1 MSYLSQ
7 IRNDADKDSTLQQE
21 AGPGEYKIKLFDSS
35 SASPSSAATKVTKR
49 SSSNLR
55 PMSTNIA
62 FDIEKLDRQDDSS
75 GKKQRPPTSRISMHL
90 NKLNSFDYGAAEA
103 SLKVAADDK

>member
-1 MSYLSQ
+1 
-7 IRNDADKDSTLQQE
+7 
-21 AGPGEYKIKLFDSS
+21 
-35 SASPSSAATKVTKR
+35 
-49 SSSNLR
+49 
-55 PMSTNIA
+55 MSTNIA

-103 SLKVAADDK
+103 SLKVAEDDK